1 MFYSNFETRLGLIG
15 FSMKHNLNDAVLTKT
30 RHQSVYKLKAP
41 GIVNDY
47 LIISGDGTRR
57 LMASPEVVG
66 FGSYQSMVP
75 ATMRGM
81 QYLVD
86 NGVVGDVNILTIL
99 RGGLNYPIEECAFRA
114 GLRVTNM
121 DFLSCE
127 RIIENEVISGLDVRY
142 QKVRTCKDC
151 VLMVGDI
158 IASGATL
165 RMCMDHVLDWFRSHG
180 GSFKRII
187 FFTIGG
193 SNAIDLMES
202 LTDKIKSFSL
212 GFEGFICFFYEG
224 IFNVYQDKGVLGFQV
239 PDIDFYWGDG
249 IISPEFREY
258 VVAHGY
264 SLYEKCIIY
273 DGGARRYEIPDHY
286 KEVVAYWEE
295 VLEASERT
303 DIMELTQE
311 RLGYKAPISYEDWL
325 EVTRLSELGDL
336 HVLYSDERVFLAKAQ
351 TLSLRE
357 VASTRLEQFKQ
368 TLKGYE

>member
-1 MFYSNFETRLGLIG
+1 
-15 FSMKHNLNDAVLTKT
+15 MKHNLDDAVLLKT
-30 RHQSVYKLKAP
+30 RHQSVYKLRQE
-41 GIVNDY
+41 GLENEY
-47 LIISGDGTRR
+47 LIVSGDGTRR

-75 ATMRGM
+75 ATMKGM

-86 NGVVGDVNILTIL
+86 NGLADDVNILTIL

-127 RIIENEVISGLDVRY
+127 RIIEDDVIKGLDVRY
-142 QKVRTCKDC
+142 QKVRTCRDC
-151 VLMVGDI
+151 VMIVGDI

-165 RMCMDHVLDWFRSHG
+165 RMCMEHVIDWFRDHG
-180 GSFKRII
+180 GSFKRIV

-193 SNAIDLMES
+193 SNAIDFMED
-202 LTDKIKSFSL
+202 LAAEVRTFSPA
-212 GFEGFICFFYEG
+212 FEGFTCFFYEG
-224 IFNVYQDKGVLGFQV
+224 IFNVYQDKGLLGFQI
-239 PDIDFYWGDG
+239 PDIDFYWGGG

-286 KEVVAYWEE
+286 KEVISYWTE
-295 VLEASERT
+295 VLEASGRV
-303 DIMELTQE
+303 DIMDLTQE

-325 EVTRLSELGDL
+325 KVTRFTELGDQS
-336 HVLYSDERVFLAKAQ
+336 VLYSDERVFLAKAKAL
-351 TLSLRE
+351 TLKE
-357 VASTRLEQFKQ
+357 VATKRIEQIKQ

>member
-1 MFYSNFETRLGLIG
+1 
-15 FSMKHNLNDAVLTKT
+15 MKHNLDDAVLLKT
-30 RHQSVYKLKAP
+30 GHQSVYKLRQD
-41 GIVNDY
+41 GLLNEY
-47 LIISGDGTRR
+47 LIVSGDGTRR

-75 ATMRGM
+75 ATRQGM

-86 NGVVGDVNILTIL
+86 NGLDADVNILTIL

-127 RIIENEVISGLDVRY
+127 RIIEDDVIKGLDVRY

-151 VLMVGDI
+151 VMIVGDI

-165 RMCMDHVLDWFRSHG
+165 RMCMDHVIEWFRTHG
-180 GSFKRII
+180 GSFKRIV

-193 SNAIDLMES
+193 SNAIDLLED
-202 LTDKIKSFSL
+202 LTPVVRSFSPA
-212 GFEGFICFFYEG
+212 FEGFTCFFYEG
-224 IFNVYQDKGVLGFQV
+224 IFNVYQDRGVLGFQI

-258 VVAHGY
+258 VVAHAY

-286 KEVVAYWEE
+286 HEVIEYWEG
-295 VLEASERT
+295 VLEASTRV
-303 DIMELTQE
+303 DIMDLTQE
-311 RLGYKAPISYEDWL
+311 RLGYEAPISYEDWL
-325 EVTRLSELGDL
+325 KVTHFTELGDQS
-336 HVLYSDERVFLAKAQ
+336 VLYSDERVFLAKAR
-351 TLSLRE
+351 TLNLKD
-357 VASTRLEQFKQ
+357 VATTRIEQIKQ

>member
-1 MFYSNFETRLGLIG
+1 
-15 FSMKHNLNDAVLTKT
+15 MKHNLDDAVLLKT
-30 RHQSVYKLKAP
+30 GHQSVYKLRQD
-41 GIVNDY
+41 GLQNEY
-47 LIISGDGTRR
+47 LIVSGDGTRR

-75 ATMRGM
+75 ATRQGM

-86 NGVVGDVNILTIL
+86 NGLDADVNILTIL

-114 GLRVTNM
+114 GLRVSNM

-127 RIIENEVISGLDVRY
+127 RIIEDDIIKGLDVRY

-151 VLMVGDI
+151 VMIVGDI

-180 GSFKRII
+180 GSFKRIV

-193 SNAIDLMES
+193 SNAIDLLED
-202 LTDKIKSFSL
+202 LTPKVKSFSP
-212 GFEGFICFFYEG
+212 GFEGFTCFFYEG

-286 KEVVAYWEE
+286 REVTAYWEE
-295 VLEASERT
+295 VLEASERV
-303 DIMELTQE
+303 DIMDLTHE
-311 RLGYKAPISYEDWL
+311 RLGYEAPISYEDWL
-325 EVTRLSELGDL
+325 KVTRFTDLGDQS
-336 HVLYSDERVFLAKAQ
+336 VLYSDERVFLAKARAL
-351 TLSLRE
+351 TLKE
-357 VASTRLEQFKQ
+357 IATKRLEQIKQ

>member
-1 MFYSNFETRLGLIG
+1 
-15 FSMKHNLNDAVLTKT
+15 MKHNLDDAVLLKT
-30 RHQSVYKLKAP
+30 GHQSVYKLQAC
-41 GIVNDY
+41 GLVNEY
-47 LIISGDGTRR
+47 LIVSGDGTRR

-86 NGVVGDVNILTIL
+86 NGIVGDVNILTIL

-127 RIIENEVISGLDVRY
+127 RIIEDDVIKGLDVRY

-165 RMCMDHVLDWFRSHG
+165 RMCMDHVIEWFRDHG
-180 GSFKRII
+180 GSFKRIV

-193 SNAIDLMES
+193 SNAIDLMEG
-202 LTDKIKSFSL
+202 LTGKIKSFSPN
-212 GFEGFICFFYEG
+212 FEGFSCFFYEG
-224 IFNVYQDKGVLGFQV
+224 IFNVYQDRGVLGFQV

-249 IISPEFREY
+249 IVSPEFREY
-258 VVAHGY
+258 VIAHGY

-286 KEVVAYWEE
+286 REVVEYWNE
-295 VLEASERT
+295 VLAVADEK
-303 DIMELTQE
+303 DIMDLTQE

-325 EVTRLSELGDL
+325 RVTHFTCLGDQS
-336 HVLYSDERVFLAKAQ
+336 VLYSDERVFLAKAK
-351 TLSLRE
+351 TLTLRE
-357 VASTRLEQFKQ
+357 VATTRLQQIKQ

>member
-1 MFYSNFETRLGLIG
+1 
-15 FSMKHNLNDAVLTKT
+15 MKHNLDDAVLLKT
-30 RHQSVYKLKAP
+30 GHQSVYKLRQD
-41 GIVNDY
+41 GLQNEY
-47 LIISGDGTRR
+47 LIVSGDGTRR

-75 ATMRGM
+75 ATRQGM

-86 NGVVGDVNILTIL
+86 NGLQADVNILTIL

-127 RIIENEVISGLDVRY
+127 RIIEDDIIKGLDVRY
-142 QKVRTCKDC
+142 QKVRTCRDC
-151 VLMVGDI
+151 VLIVGDI

-193 SNAIDLMES
+193 SNAIDLLED
-202 LTDKIKSFSL
+202 LTPKVRSFSP
-212 GFEGFICFFYEG
+212 GFEGFTCFFYEG
-224 IFNVYQDKGVLGFQV
+224 IFNVYQDKGILGFQV

-286 KEVVAYWEE
+286 HEVTAYWEE
-295 VLEASERT
+295 VLEASERV
-303 DIMELTQE
+303 DIMDLTHE
-311 RLGYKAPISYEDWL
+311 RLGYEAPISYEDWL
-325 EVTRLSELGDL
+325 KVTRFTDLGDQS
-336 HVLYSDERVFLAKAQ
+336 VLYSDERVFLAKARAL
-351 TLSLRE
+351 TLKE
-357 VASTRLEQFKQ
+357 IATKRLEQIKQ

>member
-1 MFYSNFETRLGLIG
+1 
-15 FSMKHNLNDAVLTKT
+15 MKHNLDDAVLLKT
-30 RHQSVYKLKAP
+30 GHQSVYKLRQE
-41 GIVNDY
+41 GLENEY

-81 QYLVD
+81 LYLRD
-86 NGVVGDVNILTIL
+86 NGLASDVNILTIL

-114 GLRVTNM
+114 GLRVLNM

-127 RIIENEVISGLDVRY
+127 RIIEDDVIKGLDVRY

-165 RMCMDHVLDWFRSHG
+165 GMCMDHVINWFRDHG

-193 SNAIDLMES
+193 SNAIDFMED
-202 LTDKIKSFSL
+202 LLPKVKFFSPN
-212 GFEGFICFFYEG
+212 FEGFTCFFYEG
-224 IFNVYQDKGVLGFQV
+224 IFNVYQDRGTLGFQV

-249 IISPEFREY
+249 IICPEFREY

-264 SLYEKCIIY
+264 SLFEKCIIY

-286 KEVVAYWEE
+286 KEVIAYWSE
-295 VLEASERT
+295 VLEASDKV
-303 DIMELTQE
+303 DIMSLTQE
-311 RLGYKAPISYEDWL
+311 RLGYEAPISYEDWL
-325 EVTRLSELGDL
+325 RVTHFTELGDQS
-336 HVLYSDERVFLAKAQ
+336 VLYSDERVFLAKAKAL
-351 TLSLRE
+351 TLRE
-357 VASTRLEQFKQ
+357 IATKRLEQIKQ

>member
-1 MFYSNFETRLGLIG
+1 
-15 FSMKHNLNDAVLTKT
+15 MKHNLDDAVLLKT
-30 RHQSVYKLKAP
+30 GHQSVYKLKQE
-41 GIVNDY
+41 GLLNEY
-47 LIISGDGTRR
+47 LIVSGDGTRR

-75 ATMRGM
+75 ATRQGM

-86 NGVVGDVNILTIL
+86 NGLDADVNILTIL

-127 RIIENEVISGLDVRY
+127 RIIEDDVIRGLDVRY

-151 VLMVGDI
+151 VMIVGDI

-165 RMCMDHVLDWFRSHG
+165 RMCMEHVIDWFRDHG
-180 GSFKRII
+180 GSFKRIV

-193 SNAIDLMES
+193 SNAIDLLED
-202 LTDKIKSFSL
+202 LTARVKEFSP
-212 GFEGFICFFYEG
+212 GFEGFTCFFYEG

-239 PDIDFYWGDG
+239 PDIDFYWEDG
-249 IISPEFREY
+249 VISPEFREY

-264 SLYEKCIIY
+264 SLFEKCIIY

-286 KEVVAYWEE
+286 HEVVEYWER
-295 VLEASERT
+295 VLEASSRV
-303 DIMELTQE
+303 DIMDLTHE
-311 RLGYKAPISYEDWL
+311 RIGYKAPISYEDWL
-325 EVTRLSELGDL
+325 KTTHFTELGDQS
-336 HVLYSDERVFLAKAQ
+336 VLYSDERVFLAKARAL
-351 TLSLRE
+351 TLRE
-357 VASTRLEQFKQ
+357 VATIRLEQIKQ

>member
-1 MFYSNFETRLGLIG
+1 MNE
-15 FSMKHNLNDAVLTKT
+15 
-30 RHQSVYKLKAP
+30 
-41 GIVNDY
+41 Y
-47 LIISGDGTRR
+47 LIVSGDGTRR

-75 ATMRGM
+75 ATRQGM

-86 NGVVGDVNILTIL
+86 NGLVDDVNILTIL

-127 RIIENEVISGLDVRY
+127 RIIEDDVIKGLDVRY

-151 VLMVGDI
+151 VMIVGDI

-165 RMCMDHVLDWFRSHG
+165 RMCMDHVIDWFRDHG
-180 GSFKRII
+180 GSFRRII

-202 LTDKIKSFSL
+202 LTAKVKSFSP
-212 GFEGFICFFYEG
+212 GFEGFTCFFYEG
-224 IFNVYQDKGVLGFQV
+224 IFNVYQDRGVLGFQV

-249 IISPEFREY
+249 IVSPEFREY

-286 KEVVAYWEE
+286 HEVMEYWEG
-295 VLEASERT
+295 VRDASDRV
-303 DIMELTQE
+303 DIMDLAQE
-311 RLGYKAPISYEDWL
+311 RLGYEAPISYEDWL
-325 EVTRLSELGDL
+325 KVTHFTELGDQS
-336 HVLYSDERVFLAKAQ
+336 VLYSDERVFLAKTRML
-351 TLSLRE
+351 TLHE
-357 VASTRLEQFKQ
+357 VATKRIEQIKQ

>member
-1 MFYSNFETRLGLIG
+1 
-15 FSMKHNLNDAVLTKT
+15 MKHNLDDAVLLKT
-30 RHQSVYKLKAP
+30 GHQSVYKLRQD
-41 GIVNDY
+41 GLQNEY
-47 LIISGDGTRR
+47 LIVSGDSTRR

-75 ATMRGM
+75 ATRQGM

-86 NGVVGDVNILTIL
+86 NGLDADVNILTIL

-114 GLRVTNM
+114 GLRVSNM

-127 RIIENEVISGLDVRY
+127 RIIEDDIIKGLDVRY

-151 VLMVGDI
+151 VMIVGDI

-180 GSFKRII
+180 GSFKRIV

-193 SNAIDLMES
+193 SNAIDLLED
-202 LTDKIKSFSL
+202 LTPKVKSFSP
-212 GFEGFICFFYEG
+212 GFEGFTCFFYEG

-286 KEVVAYWEE
+286 REVTAYWEE
-295 VLEASERT
+295 VLEASERV
-303 DIMELTQE
+303 DIMDLTHE
-311 RLGYKAPISYEDWL
+311 RLGYEAPISYEDWL
-325 EVTRLSELGDL
+325 KVTRFTDLGDQS
-336 HVLYSDERVFLAKAQ
+336 VLYSDERVFLAKARAL
-351 TLSLRE
+351 TLKE
-357 VASTRLEQFKQ
+357 IATKRLEQIKQ

>member
-1 MFYSNFETRLGLIG
+1 
-15 FSMKHNLNDAVLTKT
+15 
-30 RHQSVYKLKAP
+30 
-41 GIVNDY
+41 
-47 LIISGDGTRR
+47 
-57 LMASPEVVG
+57 
-66 FGSYQSMVP
+66 MVP

-86 NGVVGDVNILTIL
+86 NGLGGDVNILTIL

-127 RIIENEVISGLDVRY
+127 RIIEDDVIKGLDVRY

-165 RMCMDHVLDWFRSHG
+165 RMCMEHVIEWFRSHG
-180 GSFKRII
+180 GSFRKIV

-193 SNAIDLMES
+193 SNAIDLMED
-202 LTDKIKSFSL
+202 LTDKILSFSP
-212 GFEGFICFFYEG
+212 GFEGFSCFFYEG
-224 IFNVYQDKGVLGFQV
+224 IFNVYQDPGVLGFQV
-239 PDIDFYWGDG
+239 ADIDFYWGDG
-249 IISPEFREY
+249 IVSPEFREY
-258 VVAHGY
+258 VVAHSY

-286 KEVVAYWEE
+286 HEVIEYWDR
-295 VLEASERT
+295 VLDASSKV
-303 DIMELTQE
+303 DIMDLTQE

-325 EVTRLSELGDL
+325 RVTHFTELGDQS
-336 HVLYSDERVFLAKAQ
+336 VLYSDERVFLAKAKAL
-351 TLSLRE
+351 TLKE
-357 VASTRLEQFKQ
+357 VATTRLEQIKQ

>member
-1 MFYSNFETRLGLIG
+1 
-15 FSMKHNLNDAVLTKT
+15 MKHNLDDAVLMKT
-30 RHQSVYKLKAP
+30 GHQSVYKLRQQ
-41 GIVNDY
+41 GLRNEY
-47 LIISGDGTRR
+47 LIVSGDGTRR

-86 NGVVGDVNILTIL
+86 TGLGGDVNILPIL

-127 RIIENEVISGLDVRY
+127 RIIEDDVIKGLDVRY
-142 QKVRTCKDC
+142 QKVRTCRDC

-165 RMCMDHVLDWFRSHG
+165 RMCMEHVIEWFRSHG
-180 GSFKRII
+180 GSFRKIV

-193 SNAIDLMES
+193 SNAIDLMED
-202 LTDKIKSFSL
+202 LTDKILSFSPA
-212 GFEGFICFFYEG
+212 FEGFSCFFYEG
-224 IFNVYQDKGVLGFQV
+224 IFNVYQDPGVLGFQV
-239 PDIDFYWGDG
+239 ADIDFYWGDG
-249 IISPEFREY
+249 IVSPEFREY
-258 VVAHGY
+258 VVAHSY

-286 KEVVAYWEE
+286 HEVIEYWDR
-295 VLEASERT
+295 VLEASSKV
-303 DIMELTQE
+303 DIMDLTQE

-325 EVTRLSELGDL
+325 RVTHFTELGDQS
-336 HVLYSDERVFLAKAQ
+336 VLYSDERVFLAKAKAL
-351 TLSLRE
+351 TLKE
-357 VASTRLEQFKQ
+357 VATTRLEQIKQ

>member
-1 MFYSNFETRLGLIG
+1 
-15 FSMKHNLNDAVLTKT
+15 MKHNLDDAVLMKT
-30 RHQSVYKLKAP
+30 GHQSVYKLRQE
-41 GIVNDY
+41 GLENEY

-75 ATMRGM
+75 ATMKGMLYLADRG
-81 QYLVD
+81 LSK
-86 NGVVGDVNILTIL
+86 DVNILTIL

-114 GLRVTNM
+114 GFRVTNM

-127 RIIENEVISGLDVRY
+127 RIIEDDVIKGLDVRY

-151 VLMVGDI
+151 VLFVGDI

-165 RMCMDHVLDWFRSHG
+165 GMCMDHVINWFRDHG
-180 GSFKRII
+180 GSFKRIV

-193 SNAIDLMES
+193 S
-202 LTDKIKSFSL
+202 SFT
-212 GFEGFICFFYEG
+212 CFFYEG
-224 IFNVYQDKGVLGFQV
+224 IFNVYQDKGILGFQV
-239 PDIDFYWGDG
+239 PDIDFYWGGG
-249 IISPEFREY
+249 IICPEFREY

-295 VLEASERT
+295 VLEAADRV
-303 DIMELTQE
+303 DIMDLTQE
-311 RLGYKAPISYEDWL
+311 RLGYQAPISYEDWL
-325 EVTRLSELGDL
+325 NVTKFTELGDQS
-336 HVLYSDERVFLAKAQ
+336 VLYSDERVFLAKAKAL
-351 TLSLRE
+351 TLRE
-357 VASTRLEQFKQ
+357 VATKRLEQIKQ

>member
-1 MFYSNFETRLGLIG
+1 
-15 FSMKHNLNDAVLTKT
+15 MKHNLQDAVLRKT
-30 RHQSVYKLKAP
+30 GIHSVYELFQP
-41 GIVNDY
+41 GLRNDY
-47 LIISGDGTRR
+47 LVVSGEGTRR

-75 ATMRGM
+75 ATMSAFR
-81 QYLVD
+81 YLVR
-86 NGVVGDVNILTIL
+86 NGLQDQVNILTIL

-114 GLRVTNM
+114 GLEVTNM

-127 RIIENEVISGLDVRY
+127 RIIEDDVIKGLDVRY
-142 QKVRTCKDC
+142 QKVRTCRDC
-151 VLMVGDI
+151 VLLIGDI

-165 RMCMDHVLDWFRSHG
+165 RMCMDHVIHWFHDHG
-180 GSFKRII
+180 GSFKRIV

-193 SNAIDLMES
+193 SNAIDLMEDLAEQIRRES
-202 LTDKIKSFSL
+202 PA
-212 GFEGFICFFYEG
+212 FEGFTCFFYEG

-258 VVAHGY
+258 AVAHGY
-264 SLYEKCIIY
+264 ALYEKCIIY

-286 KEVVAYWEE
+286 KEVVRYWEE
-295 VLEASERT
+295 VLEASDRVG
-303 DIMELTQE
+303 IMDLTME
-311 RLGYKAPISYEDWL
+311 RLGYRAPITYEEWL
-325 EVTRLSELGDL
+325 AVTRFIELGDL
-336 HVLYSDERVFLAKAQ
+336 HVLYNDERVFLARAQ

-357 VASTRLEQFKQ
+357 VAQTRLEQFKQ

>member
-1 MFYSNFETRLGLIG
+1 
-15 FSMKHNLNDAVLTKT
+15 MKHNLDDAVLLKT
-30 RHQSVYKLKAP
+30 GHQSVYKLRQE
-41 GIVNDY
+41 GLENEY

-81 QYLVD
+81 LYLRD
-86 NGVVGDVNILTIL
+86 NGLASDVNILTIL

-114 GLRVTNM
+114 GLRVLNM

-127 RIIENEVISGLDVRY
+127 RIIEDDVIKGLDVRY

-165 RMCMDHVLDWFRSHG
+165 GMCMDHVINWFRDHG

-193 SNAIDLMES
+193 SNAIDFMED
-202 LTDKIKSFSL
+202 LLPKVKFFSPN
-212 GFEGFICFFYEG
+212 FEGFTCFFYEG
-224 IFNVYQDKGVLGFQV
+224 IFNVYQDRGTLGFQV

-249 IISPEFREY
+249 IICPEFREY

-264 SLYEKCIIY
+264 SLFEKCIIY

-286 KEVVAYWEE
+286 KEVTAYWSD
-295 VLEASERT
+295 VLEASDKV
-303 DIMELTQE
+303 DIMSLTQE
-311 RLGYKAPISYEDWL
+311 RLGYEAPISYEDWL
-325 EVTRLSELGDL
+325 RVTHFTELGDQS
-336 HVLYSDERVFLAKAQ
+336 VLYSDERVFLAKAKAL
-351 TLSLRE
+351 TLRE
-357 VASTRLEQFKQ
+357 IATKRLEQIKQ

>member
-1 MFYSNFETRLGLIG
+1 
-15 FSMKHNLNDAVLTKT
+15 MKHNLDDAVLVKT
-30 RHQSVYKLKAP
+30 GHQSVYKLRQE
-41 GIVNDY
+41 GLLNEY
-47 LIISGDGTRR
+47 LIVSGDGTRR

-75 ATMRGM
+75 ATMKGM

-86 NGVVGDVNILTIL
+86 NGLSDDVNILTIL

-127 RIIENEVISGLDVRY
+127 RIIEDDVIKGLDVRY

-151 VLMVGDI
+151 ILMVGDI

-165 RMCMDHVLDWFRSHG
+165 KMCMDHVIDWFRDHG
-180 GSFKRII
+180 GSFKRIV

-193 SNAIDLMES
+193 SNAIDLMEG
-202 LTDKIKSFSL
+202 LTGKIKSFSPN
-212 GFEGFICFFYEG
+212 FEGFSCFFYEG
-224 IFNVYQDKGVLGFQV
+224 IFNVYQDRGVLGFQV

-249 IISPEFREY
+249 IVSPEFREY
-258 VVAHGY
+258 VVAHSY
-264 SLYEKCIIY
+264 SLFEKCIIY

-295 VLEASERT
+295 VLEASSKV
-303 DIMELTQE
+303 DIMDLTYE
-311 RLGYKAPISYEDWL
+311 RIGYGSPITYEDWL
-325 EVTRLSELGDL
+325 KVTHFSELGDQS
-336 HVLYSDERVFLAKAQ
+336 VLYSDERVFLARARAL
-351 TLSLRE
+351 TLEE
-357 VASTRLEQFKQ
+357 VAKTRLAQIKQ

>member
-1 MFYSNFETRLGLIG
+1 
-15 FSMKHNLNDAVLTKT
+15 MKHNLDDAVLKKT
-30 RHQSVYKLKAP
+30 RHQSVYKLWQE
-41 GIVNDY
+41 GLENEY
-47 LIISGDGTRR
+47 LIVSGDGTRR

-75 ATMRGM
+75 ATMKGM

-86 NGVVGDVNILTIL
+86 NGLADDVNILTIL

-127 RIIENEVISGLDVRY
+127 RIIENDVIKGLDVRY

-151 VLMVGDI
+151 VMIVGDI

-165 RMCMDHVLDWFRSHG
+165 RMCMEHVINWFRDHG
-180 GSFKRII
+180 GSFKRIV

-193 SNAIDLMES
+193 SNAIDFMED
-202 LTDKIKSFSL
+202 LAVEVKSFSPS
-212 GFEGFICFFYEG
+212 FEGFTCFFYEG
-224 IFNVYQDKGVLGFQV
+224 IFNVYQDKGLLGFQV

-286 KEVVAYWEE
+286 REVMAYWNE
-295 VLEASERT
+295 VLEASDRV

-311 RLGYKAPISYEDWL
+311 RLGYKAPISYDDWL
-325 EVTRLSELGDL
+325 KVTHFTELGDQS
-336 HVLYSDERVFLAKAQ
+336 VLYSDERVFLAKARAL
-351 TLSLRE
+351 TLRE
-357 VASTRLEQFKQ
+357 VASKRLDQIKQ

>member
-1 MFYSNFETRLGLIG
+1 
-15 FSMKHNLNDAVLTKT
+15 MKHNLDDAVLLKT
-30 RHQSVYKLKAP
+30 GHQSVYKLRQE
-41 GIVNDY
+41 GLQNEY
-47 LIISGDGTRR
+47 LIVSGDGTRR

-75 ATMRGM
+75 ATRQGM

-86 NGVVGDVNILTIL
+86 NGLDADVNILTIL

-127 RIIENEVISGLDVRY
+127 RIIEDDVIKGLDVRY
-142 QKVRTCKDC
+142 QKVRTCRDC
-151 VLMVGDI
+151 VMIVGDI

-165 RMCMDHVLDWFRSHG
+165 RMCMDHVIDWFRDHG
-180 GSFKRII
+180 GSFKRIV

-193 SNAIDLMES
+193 SNAIDLLED
-202 LTDKIKSFSL
+202 LTAKVREFSPA
-212 GFEGFICFFYEG
+212 FEGFTCFFYEG

-239 PDIDFYWGDG
+239 PDIDFYWGGG

-264 SLYEKCIIY
+264 SLFEKCIIY

-286 KEVVAYWEE
+286 HEVVEYWEG
-295 VLEASERT
+295 VLEASERV
-303 DIMELTQE
+303 DIMDLTHE
-311 RLGYKAPISYEDWL
+311 RLGYAAPISYEDWL
-325 EVTRLSELGDL
+325 EVTRFTELGDQS
-336 HVLYSDERVFLAKAQ
+336 VLYSDERVFLAKARAL
-351 TLSLRE
+351 TLKDIALR
-357 VASTRLEQFKQ
+357 RLEQITQ

>member
-1 MFYSNFETRLGLIG
+1 
-15 FSMKHNLNDAVLTKT
+15 MKHNLDGAVLQKT
-30 RHQSVYKLKAP
+30 GHHSVYKLNEP
-41 GIVNDY
+41 GLRNEY
-47 LIISGDGTRR
+47 LIVSGDGTRR

-75 ATMRGM
+75 ATRRGM

-86 NGVVGDVNILTIL
+86 NGLNDDVNILTIL

-127 RIIENEVISGLDVRY
+127 RIIEDDVIKGLDVRY

-165 RMCMDHVLDWFRSHG
+165 RMCMEHVIEWFHDHG
-180 GSFKRII
+180 GSFKKII

-193 SNAIDLMES
+193 SNAIDLMED
-202 LTDKIKSFSL
+202 LTEKIKAFSPD
-212 GFEGFICFFYEG
+212 FEGFTSFFYEG
-224 IFNVYQDKGVLGFQV
+224 IFNVYQDPGVLGFQV
-239 PDIDFYWGDG
+239 VDIDFYWGGG
-249 IISPEFREY
+249 IICPEFREY

-286 KEVVAYWEE
+286 NEVVEYWER
-295 VLEASERT
+295 VLDAAERV
-303 DIMELTQE
+303 DIMDLTQE
-311 RLGYKAPISYEDWL
+311 RLGYRAPITYEDWL
-325 EVTRLSELGDL
+325 KVTHFTELGDQS
-336 HVLYSDERVFLAKAQ
+336 VLYSDERVFLAKAR
-351 TLSLRE
+351 TLTLRE
-357 VASTRLEQFKQ
+357 VAQKRLEQIKQ

>member
-1 MFYSNFETRLGLIG
+1 
-15 FSMKHNLNDAVLTKT
+15 MKHNLDDAVLLKT
-30 RHQSVYKLKAP
+30 GHQSVYKLRQE
-41 GIVNDY
+41 GLLNEY
-47 LIISGDGTRR
+47 LIVSGDGTRR

-75 ATMRGM
+75 ATMKGM
-81 QYLVD
+81 QYLSET
-86 NGVVGDVNILTIL
+86 GLSKDVNILTIL

-114 GLRVTNM
+114 GFRVTNM

-127 RIIENEVISGLDVRY
+127 RIIEDDVIKGLDVRY

-165 RMCMDHVLDWFRSHG
+165 GMCMDHVINWFRDHG
-180 GSFKRII
+180 GSFKRIV

-193 SNAIDLMES
+193 SNAIDFMEE
-202 LTDKIKSFSL
+202 LVPKVKSFSP
-212 GFEGFICFFYEG
+212 GFEGFTCFFYEG
-224 IFNVYQDKGVLGFQV
+224 IFNVYQDRGCLGFQV

-249 IISPEFREY
+249 IVSPEFREY

-295 VLEASERT
+295 VLEASDKV
-303 DIMELTQE
+303 DIMDLTQE
-311 RLGYKAPISYEDWL
+311 RLGYNAPISYEDWL
-325 EVTRLSELGDL
+325 KVTHFTELGDQS
-336 HVLYSDERVFLAKAQ
+336 VLYSDERVFLAKARG
-351 TLSLRE
+351 LSLRD
-357 VASTRLEQFKQ
+357 VAQTRLEQIKQ

>member
-1 MFYSNFETRLGLIG
+1 
-15 FSMKHNLNDAVLTKT
+15 MKHNLDDAVLVKT
-30 RHQSVYKLKAP
+30 RHQSVYKLRQE
-41 GIVNDY
+41 GLENEY
-47 LIISGDGTRR
+47 LIVSGDGTRR

-75 ATMRGM
+75 ATMKGM

-86 NGVVGDVNILTIL
+86 NGLADDVNILTIL

-127 RIIENEVISGLDVRY
+127 RIIEDNIIKGLDVRY

-151 VLMVGDI
+151 VMIVGDI

-165 RMCMDHVLDWFRSHG
+165 RMCMEHVINWFRDHG
-180 GSFKRII
+180 GSFKRIV

-193 SNAIDLMES
+193 SNAIDFMEDLAS
-202 LTDKIKSFSL
+202 EVKAFSP
-212 GFEGFICFFYEG
+212 GFEGFTCFFYEG
-224 IFNVYQDKGVLGFQV
+224 IFNVYQDKGLLGFQV

-273 DGGARRYEIPDHY
+273 DGGARRYEVPDHY
-286 KEVVAYWEE
+286 KEVTHYWSE
-295 VLEASERT
+295 VLEASDRV
-303 DIMELTQE
+303 DIMDLTQE

-325 EVTRLSELGDL
+325 KVTHFTELGDQS
-336 HVLYSDERVFLAKAQ
+336 VLYSDERVFLAKAKAL
-351 TLSLRE
+351 TLKE
-357 VASTRLEQFKQ
+357 VATKRLDQIKQ